1 MIQIVSLFVIA
12 VLTAADQLIKYFV
25 VADLKP
31 IGEKT
36 VIPGVLRFAYVE
48 NDGAMMGLFGGK
60 AQVMM
65 WLTVVIIA
73 VILVLLMLKKVKFGF
88 NYCCLVAIVAGGIGN
103 LIDRFRLGFVID
115 YIDVLFV
122 KFYVFNFADC
132 LVTVGAFLMIGYQ
145 IYEIIRET
153 REKKQSK
160 ENKESE
166 NNKEKQNG

>member
-1 MIQIVSLFVIA
+1 MIQIVSLAVIA

-25 VADLKP
+25 LTYLKP
-31 IGEKT
+31 IGEKL
-36 VIPGVLRFAYVE
+36 VIPGVLRFTYVE

-65 WLTVVIIA
+65 WITVVIIA
-73 VILVLLMLKKVKFGF
+73 VLLVLLLLKKIKFGF
-88 NYCCLVAIVAGGIGN
+88 NYCCLVAIIAGGIGN
-103 LIDRFRLGFVID
+103 LIDRFRLGFVVD

-132 LVTVGAFLMIGYQ
+132 LITVGAFLIIGYQ

-153 REKKQSK
+153 KEK
-160 ENKESE
+160 
-166 NNKEKQNG
+166 KEKQNG

>member
-12 VLTAADQLIKYFV
+12 ALTAADQLIKYFV
-25 VADLKP
+25 VSDLKP
-31 IGEKT
+31 VGEKT

-153 REKKQSK
+153 KEK
-160 ENKESE
+160 
-166 NNKEKQNG
+166 KEKQNG

>member
-12 VLTAADQLIKYFV
+12 ALTAADQLIKYFV
-25 VADLKP
+25 VSDLKP
-31 IGEKT
+31 VGEKT

-103 LIDRFRLGFVID
+103 LIDRLRLGYVVDMFDLLLFD
-115 YIDVLFV
+115 YP
-122 KFYVFNFADC
+122 VFNLADC
-132 LVTVGAFLMIGYQ
+132 FVVVGVILGAVYYLWF
-145 IYEIIRET
+145 YEKYDAR
-153 REKKQSK
+153 KKNDASDADGDK
-160 ENKESE
+160 
-166 NNKEKQNG
+166 

>member
-1 MIQIVSLFVIA
+1 MIQIVSLAVIA

-25 VADLKP
+25 LTYLKP
-31 IGEKT
+31 IGEKL
-36 VIPGVLRFAYVE
+36 VIPSVLRFTYVE

-65 WLTVVIIA
+65 WITVVIIA
-73 VILVLLMLKKVKFGF
+73 ALLVLLMMKKIKFGF
-88 NYCCLVAIVAGGIGN
+88 NYCCLVAIIAGGIGN
-103 LIDRFRLGFVID
+103 LIDRFRLGFVVD

-132 LVTVGAFLMIGYQ
+132 LITVGAFLIIGYQ

-153 REKKQSK
+153 KEKR
-160 ENKESE
+160 
-166 NNKEKQNG
+166 EKQNG

>member
-1 MIQIVSLFVIA
+1 MIQIVSLAVIA

-25 VADLKP
+25 VTYLKP
-31 IGEKT
+31 IGEKLI
-36 VIPGVLRFAYVE
+36 IPGVLRFTYVE

-65 WLTVVIIA
+65 WITVVIIA
-73 VILVLLMLKKVKFGF
+73 VLLVLLLLKKIKFGF
-88 NYCCLVAIVAGGIGN
+88 NYCCLVAIIAGGIGN

-132 LVTVGAFLMIGYQ
+132 LITVGAFLIIGYQ

-153 REKKQSK
+153 KGK
-160 ENKESE
+160 
-166 NNKEKQNG
+166 KEKQNG

>member
-12 VLTAADQLIKYFV
+12 ALTAADQLIKYFV
-25 VADLKP
+25 VSDLKP
-31 IGEKT
+31 VGEKT

-145 IYEIIRET
+145 IYEIIREPAD
-153 REKKQSK
+153 KKD
-160 ENKESE
+160 NKK
-166 NNKEKQNG
+166 NKEKQNG

>member
-1 MIQIVSLFVIA
+1 MVQIVSLAVIS

-25 VADLKP
+25 LTYLKP
-31 IGEKT
+31 IGEKL
-36 VIPGVLRFAYVE
+36 VIPGVLRFTYVE

-65 WLTVVIIA
+65 WITVVIIA
-73 VILVLLMLKKVKFGF
+73 ALLVLLMMKKIKFGF
-88 NYCCLVAIVAGGIGN
+88 NYCCLVAIIAGGIGN

-132 LVTVGAFLMIGYQ
+132 LITVGAFLIIGYQ

-153 REKKQSK
+153 KEKR
-160 ENKESE
+160 
-166 NNKEKQNG
+166 EKQNG

>member
-1 MIQIVSLFVIA
+1 MVQIVSLAVIS

-25 VADLKP
+25 LTYLKP
-31 IGEKT
+31 VGEKL
-36 VIPGVLRFAYVE
+36 VIPGVLRFTYVE

-65 WLTVVIIA
+65 WITVVIIA
-73 VILVLLMLKKVKFGF
+73 VLLVLLMMKKIKFGF
-88 NYCCLVAIVAGGIGN
+88 NYCCLVAIIAGGIGN

-132 LVTVGAFLMIGYQ
+132 LITVGAFLIIGYQ

-153 REKKQSK
+153 KEKR
-160 ENKESE
+160 
-166 NNKEKQNG
+166 EKQNG

>member
-1 MIQIVSLFVIA
+1 MIQIVSLAVIA

-25 VADLKP
+25 LTYLKP
-31 IGEKT
+31 IWEKL
-36 VIPGVLRFAYVE
+36 VIPGVLRFTYVE

-65 WLTVVIIA
+65 WITVVIIA
-73 VILVLLMLKKVKFGF
+73 VLLVLLLLKKIKFGF
-88 NYCCLVAIVAGGIGN
+88 NYCCLVAIIAGGIGN

-132 LVTVGAFLMIGYQ
+132 LITVGAFLIIGYQ

-153 REKKQSK
+153 KEKR
-160 ENKESE
+160 
-166 NNKEKQNG
+166 EKQNG

>member
-1 MIQIVSLFVIA
+1 MIQIVSLAVIA

-25 VADLKP
+25 LTYLKP
-31 IGEKT
+31 IGEKL
-36 VIPGVLRFAYVE
+36 VIPGVLRFTYVE

-65 WLTVVIIA
+65 WITVVIIA
-73 VILVLLMLKKVKFGF
+73 VLLVILLLKKIKFGF
-88 NYCCLVAIVAGGIGN
+88 NYCCLVAIIAGGIGN
-103 LIDRFRLGFVID
+103 LIDRFRLGFVVD

-132 LVTVGAFLMIGYQ
+132 LVTVGAFLIIGCQ

-153 REKKQSK
+153 KGK
-160 ENKESE
+160 
-166 NNKEKQNG
+166 KEKQNG

>member
-1 MIQIVSLFVIA
+1 MVQIVSLAVIS

-25 VADLKP
+25 LTYLKP
-31 IGEKT
+31 IGEKL
-36 VIPGVLRFAYVE
+36 VIPGVLRFTYVE

-65 WLTVVIIA
+65 WITVVIIA
-73 VILVLLMLKKVKFGF
+73 VLLVLLMMKKIKFGF
-88 NYCCLVAIVAGGIGN
+88 NYCCLVAIIAGGIGN

-132 LVTVGAFLMIGYQ
+132 LVTVGAFLIIGYQ

-153 REKKQSK
+153 KGK
-160 ENKESE
+160 
-166 NNKEKQNG
+166 KEKQNG

>member
-1 MIQIVSLFVIA
+1 MVQIVSLAVIS

-25 VADLKP
+25 LTYLKP
-31 IGEKT
+31 IGEKL
-36 VIPGVLRFAYVE
+36 VIPGVLRFTYVE

-65 WLTVVIIA
+65 WITVVIIA
-73 VILVLLMLKKVKFGF
+73 VLLVLLMMKKIKFGF
-88 NYCCLVAIVAGGIGN
+88 NYCCLVAIIAGGIGN

-115 YIDVLFV
+115 YIDVIFV

-132 LVTVGAFLMIGYQ
+132 LITVGAFLIIGYQ

-153 REKKQSK
+153 KEKR
-160 ENKESE
+160 
-166 NNKEKQNG
+166 EKQNG

>member
-12 VLTAADQLIKYFV
+12 TLTAADQLIKYFV
-25 VADLKP
+25 VSDLKP
-31 IGEKT
+31 VGEKT

-153 REKKQSK
+153 ADKKDNKKNK
-160 ENKESE
+160 EN
-166 NNKEKQNG
+166 

>member
-1 MIQIVSLFVIA
+1 MIQIVSLAVIT

-25 VADLKP
+25 VTYLKP
-31 IGEKT
+31 IGEKLI
-36 VIPGVLRFAYVE
+36 IPGVLRFTYVE

-65 WLTVVIIA
+65 WITVVIIA
-73 VILVLLMLKKVKFGF
+73 VLLVLLMFKKIKFGF
-88 NYCCLVAIVAGGIGN
+88 NYCCLVAIIAGGIGN
-103 LIDRFRLGFVID
+103 LIDRFRLGFVVD

-132 LVTVGAFLMIGYQ
+132 LITVGAFLIIGYQ

-153 REKKQSK
+153 KGK
-160 ENKESE
+160 
-166 NNKEKQNG
+166 KEKQNG

>member
-1 MIQIVSLFVIA
+1 MIQIVSLVVIVA
-12 VLTAADQLIKYFV
+12 LTALDQLIKFFV
-25 VADLKP
+25 VSDLKP

-36 VIPGVLRFAYVE
+36 VIPGVLRFSYVE

-65 WLTVVIIA
+65 WITVVIIA
-73 VILVLLMLKKVKFGF
+73 VMLVLLLTKKIKFGF
-88 NYCCLVAIVAGGIGN
+88 NYCCLVAIIAGGIGN

-132 LVTVGAFLMIGYQ
+132 LVTAGAFLMIGYQ
-145 IYEIIRET
+145 IYEIIREEA
-153 REKKQSK
+153 EKRKTK
-160 ENKESE
+160 
-166 NNKEKQNG
+166 NG

>member
-1 MIQIVSLFVIA
+1 MIQIVSLAVIA

-25 VADLKP
+25 VTYLKP
-31 IGEKT
+31 IGEKLI
-36 VIPGVLRFAYVE
+36 IPGVLRFTYVE

-65 WLTVVIIA
+65 WITVVIIA
-73 VILVLLMLKKVKFGF
+73 VLLVLLLFKKIKFGF
-88 NYCCLVAIVAGGIGN
+88 NYCCLVAIIAGGIGN
-103 LIDRFRLGFVID
+103 LIDRFRLGFVVD

-132 LVTVGAFLMIGYQ
+132 LITVGAFLIIGYQ

-153 REKKQSK
+153 KGK
-160 ENKESE
+160 
-166 NNKEKQNG
+166 KEKQNG

>member
-1 MIQIVSLFVIA
+1 MVQIVSLAVIS

-25 VADLKP
+25 LTYLKP
-31 IGEKT
+31 IGEKL
-36 VIPGVLRFAYVE
+36 VIPGVLRFTYVE

-65 WLTVVIIA
+65 WITVVIIA
-73 VILVLLMLKKVKFGF
+73 VLLALLMLKKIRLGF
-88 NYCCLVAIVAGGIGN
+88 NYCCLVAIIAGGIGN
-103 LIDRFRLGFVID
+103 LIDRFRLGFVVD

-132 LVTVGAFLMIGYQ
+132 LITVGAFLIIGYQ

-153 REKKQSK
+153 KEKR
-160 ENKESE
+160 
-166 NNKEKQNG
+166 EKQNG

>member
-1 MIQIVSLFVIA
+1 MIQIVSLAVIA

-25 VADLKP
+25 VTYLKP
-31 IGEKT
+31 IGEKLI
-36 VIPGVLRFAYVE
+36 IPGVLRFTYVE

-65 WLTVVIIA
+65 WITVVIIA
-73 VILVLLMLKKVKFGF
+73 VLLVLLLLKKIKFGF
-88 NYCCLVAIVAGGIGN
+88 NYCCLVAIIAGGIGN
-103 LIDRFRLGFVID
+103 LIDRFRLGFVVD

-132 LVTVGAFLMIGYQ
+132 LITVGAFLIIGYQ

-153 REKKQSK
+153 KGK
-160 ENKESE
+160 
-166 NNKEKQNG
+166 KEKQNG

>member
-1 MIQIVSLFVIA
+1 MIQIVSLAVIA

-25 VADLKP
+25 VTYLKP
-31 IGEKT
+31 IGEKLI
-36 VIPGVLRFAYVE
+36 IPGVLRFTYVE

-65 WLTVVIIA
+65 WITVVIIA
-73 VILVLLMLKKVKFGF
+73 VLLVILLLKKIKFGF
-88 NYCCLVAIVAGGIGN
+88 NYCCLVAIIAGGIGN
-103 LIDRFRLGFVID
+103 LIDRFRLGFVVD

-132 LVTVGAFLMIGYQ
+132 LITVGAFLIIGYQ

-153 REKKQSK
+153 KGK
-160 ENKESE
+160 
-166 NNKEKQNG
+166 KEKQNG